1 MSYDL
6 QLLTSPQ
13 KERYSKEKQEKIAA
27 AAEGCRSITY
37 FWKVRILRLY
47 TETCLLIFHIAKQV
61 L

>member
-6 QLLTSPQ
+6 QLLTCQ
-13 KERYSKEKQEKIAA
+13 KKEKYWKEKQEKIAA
-27 AAEGCRSITY
+27 AAKGCRSITDIFGRLDY
-37 FWKVRILRLY
+37 LLY